1 MLKSKIHRATVTG
14 VEPDYEGSI
23 KLDPLLMDAAA
34 FFNYEQVHVWD
45 ITNGNRFV
53 TYAIAGEKGSG
64 EVCLNGA
71 AARLVYRGDKII
83 ISSFVSVT
91 EEEAKEMRPIVVKV
105 GGQNEITEVL
115 QEIEIHFQW

>member
-1 MLKSKIHRATVTG
+1 MYRHMLKSKIHRATVTG

-115 QEIEIHFQW
+115 